1 MAIISL
7 FMFCRNCVVDGTQ
20 TVKLRRTQKPEN
32 IGKRWTRR
40 FSLAVGAATEQFT
53 RAFDDIMDSIQGL

>member
-7 FMFCRNCVVDGTQ
+7 FMSCRNCVVDGTQ

-32 IGKRWTRR
+32 IGKRWR